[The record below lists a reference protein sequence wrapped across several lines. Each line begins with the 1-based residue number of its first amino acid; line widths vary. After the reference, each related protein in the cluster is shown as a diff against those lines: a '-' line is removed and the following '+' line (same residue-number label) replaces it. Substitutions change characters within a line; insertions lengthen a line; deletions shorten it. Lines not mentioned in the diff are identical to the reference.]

1 MLPTVLLAA
10 ILVVACSDEPPFTL
24 QASGPY
30 VYSAGYPAAV
40 NLPAERVAILVT
52 ITNRSGDDLSVSP
65 ADFVARDADHRIY
78 PANPTETAA
87 DTQAVRLAVRA
98 QGMGDATPLP
108 AATLRQND
116 VLSGFVV
123 FDVPTG
129 VRPVD
134 LVWRQTDG
142 DSVVGLSPGH

>member
-1 MLPTVLLAA
+1 
-10 ILVVACSDEPPFTL
+10 
-24 QASGPY
+24 
-30 VYSAGYPAAV
+30 
-40 NLPAERVAILVT
+40 
-52 ITNRSGDDLSVSP
+52 
-65 ADFVARDADHRIY
+65 
-78 PANPTETAA
+78 
-87 DTQAVRLAVRA
+87 
-98 QGMGDATPLP
+98 MGDATPLP